1 MITRSGTWI
10 SAPRQARGG
19 VLLQVLVVIA
29 AALERHR
36 QRKRLAEL
44 DLRLLRDIGVS
55 TEDAWRESRRR
66 FWQR

>member
-1 MITRSGTWI
+1 MIPRSGTWI
-10 SAPRQARGG
+10 SASRQPRSDG
-19 VLLQVLVVIA
+19 LPQVLVTIA

-44 DLRLLRDIGVS
+44 DPRLLRDIGVLA
-55 TEDAWRESRRR
+55 EEAWRESRRP